1 MSRQIIP
8 TIGERGQAGPSP
20 SIEIVE
26 VGDLER
32 ERSERL
38 SNESESYVRDTCARL
53 GLTPGTQVI
62 EFGCGPCGALP
73 IFAGAVGPEGF
84 VVGVDR
90 DEGALEQA
98 RANIVAR
105 GLCNNVHLV
114 QADLNTVTPAEVCPL
129 GLFDLA
135 YCHVVLCYQT
145 DVVAALRRMA
155 ATVRPGGYIVA
166 QEALFTAPIPVEA
179 PGRFGRAANL
189 LMNEWFPSLLG
200 TMGACWDVAERYSML
215 CREADLVEVEQRV
228 FAPSF
233 LPAHARAGI
242 AVYRDILVGV
252 RPLLRRFDIA
262 SEGKIDYVLRELDMA
277 LEEERDSTIFTHI
290 QVELVARVS

>member
-26 VGDLER
+26 VGDLEH

-38 SNESESYVRDTCARL
+38 SSEPESYVRDTCARL
-53 GLTPGTQVI
+53 GLTPGVQVI
-62 EFGCGPCGALP
+62 EFGCGPRGALP
-73 IFAGAVGPEGF
+73 IFAEAVGSEGF

-98 RANIVAR
+98 RANMAAR
-105 GLCNNVHLV
+105 GLCNVHLV

-135 YCHVVLCYQT
+135 YCHAVLCYQT

-215 CREADLVEVEQRV
+215 CREAGLIEVEQRV
-228 FAPSF
+228 LAPSF
-233 LPAHARAGI
+233 LPARARTGI
-242 AVYRDILVGV
+242 AVYRDILAGV

-262 SEGKIDYVLRELDMA
+262 SEDKIDHVLRELDMA
-277 LEEERDSTIFTHI
+277 LEEAHDATIFTHI
-290 QVELVARVS
+290 RVELVARVP